1 MFFSGGAENVP
12 DPSQRARAE
21 EASLPEIFFATSL
34 QQCRGVLTQYISFT
48 TLSMPPLSRKRTA
61 EQKRSNSP
69 AHSDAPSEEEPS
81 AVIDPPSSVHVTP
94 LRQLAS
100 TGRKPAASTKQLQEA
115 ADEESARLQDRIAV
129 VEASLAREKVS
140 ATEKQQL
147 YFQCAPVLHVRRHV
161 TTPERGGTGVVPDAP
176 ARDPVYLELPAVRAE
191 ERHLGDV
198 FDQVH
203 QNLRDKAAE
212 VKGDLRITYEG
223 YIEEWKLLRQSIL
236 YTVLV
241 GGALAQINYVIAES
255 EGAIVNEGTSDLLDC
270 LELLETIVS
279 NLASDQIK
287 RASVILFAS
296 LYTAQGAK
304 KNVTAVQDT
313 TVGFHPELRVRGET
327 PKKSLAQ
334 DQIYSRDQLWGHV
347 YTLIIGQ
354 IGKNRF
360 PVTLTFPI
368 AQRPRI

>member
-48 TLSMPPLSRKRTA
+48 TLSMPPISRKRTA

-100 TGRKPAASTKQLQEA
+100 AGRKPAASTKQLQEA
-115 ADEESARLQDRIAV
+115 AEEEIARLQDRIAV

-176 ARDPVYLELPAVRAE
+176 ARDSVYLELPAVRAE
-191 ERHLGDV
+191 ERAPWRR
-198 FDQVH
+198 
-203 QNLRDKAAE
+203 LRPSPPEPA
-212 VKGDLRITYEG
+212 GQGGRSQGRPPHTYEG
-223 YIEEWKLLRQSIL
+223 YIEEWKQLRQSIL

-287 RASVILFAS
+287 
-296 LYTAQGAK
+296 
-304 KNVTAVQDT
+304 
-313 TVGFHPELRVRGET
+313 
-327 PKKSLAQ
+327 
-334 DQIYSRDQLWGHV
+334 
-347 YTLIIGQ
+347 
-354 IGKNRF
+354 
-360 PVTLTFPI
+360 
-368 AQRPRI
+368 